1 MSLIALSFRLAAT
14 QVILREGAAIAHFQA
29 AHSNDPEDPNKSYAL
44 YTPHAEFDFT
54 VTNPEAFDFIKPGT
68 VYDLVLTP
76 RDGGNVIGVVPLVDP
91 DDGTPVDA
99 QQGDGDD
106 VGDPPSDTPV
116 IDAAAA
122 AAVVAAASPA
132 PATQPASDDAA
143 AAATAPES
151 APAEAEAAAAPV
163 EAEAAAAPVEAETP
177 AAPQA

>member
-29 AHSNDPEDPNKSYAL
+29 AHSNDPADPNKSYAL

-68 VYDLVLTP
+68 VYDLVLMP

-122 AAVVAAASPA
+122 AVVAAASPA

-163 EAEAAAAPVEAETP
+163 EAETP